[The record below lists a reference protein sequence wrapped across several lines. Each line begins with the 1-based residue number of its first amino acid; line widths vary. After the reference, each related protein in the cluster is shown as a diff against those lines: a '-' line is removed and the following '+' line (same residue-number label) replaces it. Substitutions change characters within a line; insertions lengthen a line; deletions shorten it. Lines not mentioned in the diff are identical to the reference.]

1 MAGSSASP
9 QVESESLRREGAV
22 REGRRV
28 DLLKPRAM
36 YIQEVGEVSEDFRQ
50 RILVVDDDE
59 HIQKSLSQ
67 YLEME
72 DFDVDIASSGPVAL
86 ELVRRQTPD
95 LVLLDI
101 MMPEMDGF
109 EVVERLRQDAST
121 ADVPVILLTAR
132 GQDTDVIKGY
142 HMGVSSYLTKPFNL
156 DELVDTIREVLDAD
170 GRQS

>member
-1 MAGSSASP
+1 L
-9 QVESESLRREGAV
+9 SETEKVARH
-22 REGRRV
+22 
-28 DLLKPRAM
+28 
-36 YIQEVGEVSEDFRQ
+36 

-72 DFDVDIASSGPVAL
+72 DFEVEVASSGQEAL
-86 ELVRRQTPD
+86 ERAGHQAFD

-109 EVVERLRQDAST
+109 EVVETLRAKERTSR
-121 ADVPVILLTAR
+121 VPIILLTAR

-142 HMGVSSYLTKPFNL
+142 HLGVSSYLTKPFNL
-156 DELVDTIREVLDAD
+156 DELVETIREVLEADAAP
-170 GRQS
+170 RQD